1 MLTIRDGVFD
11 VIATAG
17 DSFLGGEDFDARI
30 IEALAFEFA
39 SQHKVDLR
47 NDTMALQR
55 LKDAAE
61 KAKCDLSE
69 LDQVDINLPFI
80 FTTEDNEALHL
91 QTVITRERLEELT
104 IDLVERTFKIC
115 SQALEDAGMKRTE
128 IDEVVLVGGQTRM
141 PLVQQSAA
149 KFFGRD
155 PSKGVHPD
163 EVVAVG
169 AAIQGSAL
177 AGKTTDVLLLDVTPH
192 SLGVMVFGGGF
203 EVIIER
209 NSTVPTDDYMI
220 FTTVKDNQTSVKILV
235 LQGESERAE
244 DNDLLGEFVLEGL
257 RPAPAGEV
265 EIRITFSISADGIV
279 SVSAEDIETG
289 QAQSIT
295 VTATSGLTED
305 EIRRMIEE
313 NKDYLLE
320 VKETEEV
327 DAQRSVVLKQIKE
340 VSTLLPKVETI
351 LAESTLGD
359 PTLAKAREVV
369 ERARNGVETGSLND
383 LVRDEEALQRTLS
396 VFKGIVDRVGG

>member
-1 MLTIRDGVFD
+1 
-11 VIATAG
+11 
-17 DSFLGGEDFDARI
+17 
-30 IEALAFEFA
+30 
-39 SQHKVDLR
+39 
-47 NDTMALQR
+47 
-55 LKDAAE
+55 
-61 KAKCDLSE
+61 
-69 LDQVDINLPFI
+69 
-80 FTTEDNEALHL
+80 
-91 QTVITRERLEELT
+91 
-104 IDLVERTFKIC
+104 
-115 SQALEDAGMKRTE
+115 
-128 IDEVVLVGGQTRM
+128 M
-141 PLVQQSAA
+141 PLVQSSAA
-149 KFFGRD
+149 KFFGRE

-177 AGKTTDVLLLDVTPH
+177 AGKTENVLLLDVTPH

-209 NSTVPTDDYMI
+209 NSTVPTDDHMI

-265 EIRITFSISADGIV
+265 EIKITFSISADGIV
-279 SVSAEDIETG
+279 SVSAEDMETG

-295 VTATSGLTED
+295 VTATSGLTEN
-305 EIRRMIEE
+305 EIKRMIEE

-320 VKETEEV
+320 VKQTEEV
-327 DAQRSVVLKQIKE
+327 DAQRSQVRKHIKE
-340 VSTLLPKVETI
+340 VESLLPKVEKI
-351 LAESTLGD
+351 LAKSTLGD

-369 ERARNGVETGSLND
+369 DRSKNGIDSRNLND

-396 VFKGIVDRVGG
+396 VFKGIVDRVPGA